1 MTAELTIPA
10 PRSNGAEVFFK
21 VAFAMG
27 VLVAGLEVGYLIYSP
42 LPYDPVGYLIGRDFV
57 NTWLGGQLALTG
69 DPGAYFG
76 PDAYNALLAERFG
89 PSYPRHIWSYPP
101 PFLLFTWP
109 FGLIP
114 YIPAYVLYTLIGL
127 ITYLA
132 VACEGRRPS
141 AQELLLLILAPAVIV
156 NIWCG
161 QTGFFVAALLIG
173 GLISL
178 DRRPILAGVL
188 FGLLSIKPQLGLLL
202 PLMLALTGR
211 WRVIGAAAATIAVLV
226 AVATVAFGPNVWT
239 AYVNDAMPTQGAV
252 VAKNFEHFMAHVHE
266 CAGGGL
272 LDAGRDRRADRALGG
287 GGCRGGVD
295 VLARARARSLEHAA
309 GDRHLRGHALCLQ
322 LRHGRVRLG
331 CHQADAAQRQRGL
344 GPPADAG
351 GVGDAV
357 PDGAVGNGRGADLG
371 AADARVRRPAGL
383 ADLGRGASR
392 QAWNRCRGA
401 RGRVACVKLV
411 QLIGRA
417 DDRHALGALQIAHP
431 FLEVLGQAFEP
442 LADGLVAE
450 APRQLAVAFGESA
463 QIGDVVH
470 GASRCAG

>member
-69 DPGAYFG
+69 DPGAYFR

-109 FGLIP
+109 FGLMP

-252 VAKNFEHFMAHVHE
+252 VAKNFEHFMAHMPTAFMNARV
-266 CAGGGL
+266 AGFSMPVAIAAQIVLSAAAVAAVVWTFWRARERDLSNMLLVTATFVATPYAFNYDMVVFGWVAIRLMRRSDSEAWDYLLMLAVWATPFLTVPSGMAGLPISVLPMLAFGGRL
-272 LDAGRDRRADRALGG
+272 VWRIWDAERAGRRGTGATAL
-287 GGCRGGVD
+287 
-295 VLARARARSLEHAA
+295 A
-309 GDRHLRGHALCLQ
+309 
-322 LRHGRVRLG
+322 
-331 CHQADAAQRQRGL
+331 
-344 GPPADAG
+344 
-351 GVGDAV
+351 
-357 PDGAVGNGRGADLG
+357 
-371 AADARVRRPAGL
+371 
-383 ADLGRGASR
+383 GAS
-392 QAWNRCRGA
+392 
-401 RGRVACVKLV
+401 
-411 QLIGRA
+411 
-417 DDRHALGALQIAHP
+417 
-431 FLEVLGQAFEP
+431 
-442 LADGLVAE
+442 
-450 APRQLAVAFGESA
+450 PR
-463 QIGDVVH
+463 
-470 GASRCAG
+470 